1 MRVLHINCNYTNSA
15 LHRLMI
21 RHLNSHGGEHRV
33 FTPTCGRIPFTCE
46 ENEIEAKCFTRLD
59 RYVYFKKQAQIMAAA
74 ERAYDVG
81 SFDCIHAYTLFTD
94 GNCAMRL
101 GEKYG
106 IPYVV
111 AVRNT
116 DLNGFF
122 KRRVLLRPRGI
133 RVLENAAMV
142 FFLSEEYRRQ
152 LLEKYVPAS
161 KREAILAKSH
171 VIPNGIDPF
180 WLENPAPEKTEED
193 LRRIESGTLRL
204 IFSGRIIRY
213 KNPLRTAE
221 AVKALNAA
229 GYNVHLTA
237 VGPVVEPRLLDALR
251 KYDNV
256 TYIPAQP
263 REKLLELFRQNDL
276 FVMPSTDE
284 TFGLVYPEAMSQG
297 LPVVY
302 SVGEGFYGQFPEGQ
316 AGWGADPHSTD
327 DVAAKI
333 LLAAGE
339 YREISRRC
347 PSLARRFDWETI
359 TRRYEDIYEQVT
371 GIHEDRTETRS

>member
-15 LHRLMI
+15 LHRTMI
-21 RHLNSHGGEHRV
+21 RHLSAHGGEHRV
-33 FTPTCGRIPFTCE
+33 FIPTDGGIPFVCE
-46 ENEIEAKCFTRLD
+46 ENEVEAKCFTHLD

-74 ERAYDVG
+74 ERAYDTG
-81 SFDCIHAYTLFTD
+81 GFDCIHAYTLFTD

-101 GEKYG
+101 SEKYG

-122 KRRVLLRPRGI
+122 KRRALLRPRGI
-133 RVLENAAMV
+133 KILERASAV

-152 LLEKYVPAS
+152 LLEKYVPES

-180 WLENPAPEKTEED
+180 WLEHTAPEKTEEE

-221 AVKALNAA
+221 AVKTLNAA
-229 GYNVHLTA
+229 GYDVRLTA
-237 VGPVVEPRLLDALR
+237 VGPAVEQKLLDALL
-251 KYDNV
+251 KYDSV
-256 TYIPAQP
+256 TYIPSQP
-263 REKLLELFRQNDL
+263 REKLMELYRENDI

-302 SVGEGFYGQFPEGQ
+302 SVGEGFFGQFPEGE
-316 AGWGADPHSTD
+316 AGWGADPHDTD

-333 LLAAGE
+333 LLAAAHC
-339 YREISRRC
+339 REISRRC
-347 PSLARRFDWETI
+347 PALARRFDWDAI
-359 TRRYEDIYEQVT
+359 TRRYEAVYELVREEF
-371 GIHEDRTETRS
+371 GKRTETRS